1 MQPFYLSCK
10 RCSYLY
16 TCKYSSTLLSDDSDD
31 FPLDQSCSR
40 CALKKCLD
48 VAEARIM
55 SFQSCLF
62 SRLETI
68 KENPEPLSS
77 ELCSRLTDLFTVWPQ
92 YGVIAPFICSYCFPF
107 FVLFCLVFCLQ
118 RCWLTLLVVLV
129 ICLIDR
135 VATDHNQDNTTVIL
149 RDWLVKVQN
158 FYHYVEWR
166 PKEEPT

>member
-10 RCSYLY
+10 CCSYLY
-16 TCKYSSTLLSDDSDD
+16 TCKYSSTLLSDVSDD

-48 VAEARIM
+48 VAEACVM

-77 ELCSRLTDLFTVWPQ
+77 QLCSRLTDLFTAWPQ

-107 FVLFCLVFCLQ
+107 CLLFCLVFCLQ
-118 RCWLTLLVVLV
+118 TCWLTLLVVLV